1 MQISDGKKNKKNK
14 KLLDNPVAYHGD
26 EVKFLKVLF
35 LLPDRRQTVGQIGM
49 LNQRVFSFVGQPGE
63 DL

>member
-1 MQISDGKKNKKNK
+1 MQIADENKSKNE
-14 KLLDNPVAYHGD
+14 KLLDNPVAAYHGD

-35 LLPDRRQTVGQIGM
+35 LLSDCRQTVGQIGM
-49 LNQRVFSFVGQPGE
+49 LNQRVFSFVGQPRE